1 VLVLPDETWKSG
13 SIPLRFQ
20 IGDIRLGKVMVPLLR
35 RSAALDEPPLH
46 QGDLPE
52 GPPELGSALGYVVW
66 SQPLVRRLP
75 VITPRWDAI
84 RYVPRQYRRFSIE
97 LSGGFDQ
104 FDQYMAAFSGRTRS
118 GLKRDGR
125 KFAKLSSGSVDFRQ
139 YRTPAQIEC
148 FFALARKVS
157 SKTYQERRLKLGF
170 PVDPEFCAAAIALS
184 KQDCIRGYILFLSG
198 EPISYLYCTV
208 RGDVVSYDHH
218 GFDPAFAEFSP
229 GTVLQLLALQTL
241 FAEQR
246 FSTFDFTP
254 GEGCHKERFSTQS
267 RLCGD
272 IFVVKWR
279 VLPILLILLHHA
291 VDRTSQSA
299 GTILERVNLK
309 SALRRRLRGA

>member
-1 VLVLPDETWKSG
+1 VLVSPNETWKSG

-20 IGDIRLGKVMVPLLR
+20 IGDIRLGEVRLPLLR
-35 RSAALDEPPLH
+35 RSAALDELPLDLGDIPESPP
-46 QGDLPE
+46 DL
-52 GPPELGSALGYVVW
+52 GGAVGYVIW
-66 SQPLVRRLP
+66 SRPLVRRLP
-75 VITPRWDAI
+75 VMTPRWDAI

-104 FDQYMAAFSGRTRS
+104 YMAAFSGRTRS
-118 GLKRDGR
+118 GLKRKLR
-125 KFAKLSSGSVDFRQ
+125 KFADTSRSGVDFRQ

-170 PVDPEFCAAAIALS
+170 PDHQEFFATAIALS
-184 KQDCIRGYILFLSG
+184 KQDCIRGYILFLSS

-208 RGDVVSYDHH
+208 RRDVVSYDHH
-218 GFDPAFAEFSP
+218 GFDPAFAKLSP

-241 FAEQR
+241 FEEQR
-246 FSTFDFTP
+246 FSTFDFTA

-272 IFVVKWR
+272 VFVVKRR
-279 VLPILLILLHHA
+279 VLPILMILLHYS

-299 GTILERVNLK
+299 GTILDRVNLK
-309 SALRRRLRGA
+309 SALRRRLRAA